1 MFNSSFNQSLSAKGC
16 NPSGKFFII
25 VHGWMEELKTV
36 WVQDLISNLTVYR
49 GGCIMFMDYSN
60 FSQNPNYF
68 LLTPQFHNI
77 SDKLLRFMEQLEEE
91 SFDFENN
98 GYMFGFSFGAW
109 LAVHTAKRFG
119 EKRFAHIDGDFFP
132 NPKKTC
138 FWRIFNFFLQFVIQV
153 GSAFH
158 IYFKCNV

>member
-1 MFNSSFNQSLSAKGC
+1 MFNASFTQSLSAKGC

-25 VHGWMEELKTV
+25 VHGWMESWKTD

-49 GGCIMFMDYSN
+49 GGCIIFMDYSN

-77 SDKLLRFMEQLEEE
+77 SDKLLRFMEQLDEE
-91 SFDFENN
+91 SFDFQN

-119 EKRFAHIDGDFFP
+119 EKRFAHIDGDIRAFFKS
-132 NPKKTC
+132 NKNLFLKV
-138 FWRIFNFFLQFVIQV
+138 FFCYLQFAIQV
-153 GSAFH
+153 ES
-158 IYFKCNV
+158 VT